1 MQLLLMLFLSA
12 IFLGVQGV
20 LALIFLDWM
29 TRLRLGED
37 SPAKHGISMQQ
48 SSRLGGLSVAILVL
62 CFFLLEITNEQA
74 GVERDLLVYGFND
87 LALVAVV
94 LCALMGLAEDLRADF
109 LSPRSRLVLKFLL
122 FGSLGYLWPELV
134 PTKLGL
140 APFDFLLSFPV
151 MGWLMLTIFL
161 VGFINAVN
169 MADGA
174 NGLVAGIVFCA
185 LLIFYQQTGRVID
198 ASLVSAFGVF
208 LIFNVVKGRLFL
220 GDMGT
225 YGAGCA
231 VALYSLVGF
240 NLGSFSLMFLAA
252 LFAYPC
258 IDFLVSIGRRLLQG
272 RSPFSPD
279 NDHLHNRIYFHINK
293 CLGPGV
299 LANSLTGL
307 LISGSTS
314 GVVLLGYSQQWWPIS
329 SNEWGTVFV
338 VQIVA
343 YFAAFY
349 LFGRGR
355 GISQYAEAI

>member
-1 MQLLLMLFLSA
+1 MLFLSA
-12 IFLGVQGV
+12 VFLGVQGV

-37 SPAKHGISMQQ
+37 SPAKHGISNQQ
-48 SSRLGGLSVAILVL
+48 SSRLGGLAVAMLVL
-62 CFFLLEITNEQA
+62 CFFLLEITNEQS
-74 GVERDLLVYGFND
+74 GVERDLLVYGFNG
-87 LALVAVV
+87 LALVAVI
-94 LCALMGLAEDLRADF
+94 LCALMGLTEDLKPDF
-109 LSPRSRLVLKFLL
+109 LSPRARLGLKFLV
-122 FGSLGYLWPELV
+122 FGAVGYLWPELI
-134 PTKLGL
+134 PTELGV
-140 APFDFLLSFPV
+140 APFDFLLSLPV
-151 MGWLMLTIFL
+151 LGWLLLTIFL
-161 VGFINAVN
+161 VGFINAMN

-185 LLIFYQQTGRVID
+185 LFIFYGQTGRVID

-208 LIFNVVKGRLFL
+208 LIFNVIKGRLFL

-279 NDHLHNRIYFHINK
+279 NDHLHNRIYFQLAK
-293 CLGPGV
+293 RLGSGV

-329 SNEWGTVFV
+329 SNEWGVVFV
-338 VQIVA
+338 VQIAAYLVA
-343 YFAAFY
+343 FIIS
-349 LFGRGR
+349 GRGR
-355 GISQYAEAI
+355 GLSQYSEAI